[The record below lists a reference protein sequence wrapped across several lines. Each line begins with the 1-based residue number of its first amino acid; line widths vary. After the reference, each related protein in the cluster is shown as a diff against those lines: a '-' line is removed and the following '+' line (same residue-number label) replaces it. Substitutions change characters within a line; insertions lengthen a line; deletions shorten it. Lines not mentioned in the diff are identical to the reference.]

1 MKYIYK
7 YVIVIVIIL
16 VCIGTLFLLNNKKD
30 EQVIGDFSKSQL
42 VEVYDY
48 STNKL
53 IIKYQNK
60 VDIER
65 LIKNLNVEK
74 WEIGENEFSD
84 SKKYLIKLYQKP
96 TTTILNKKSNELK
109 EVGTITVYSSGK
121 YVDIS
126 VNKINL
132 TFKTNKNISSLFD

>member
-16 VCIGTLFLLNNKKD
+16 VGIGALFLLNNKKD

-53 IIKYQNK
+53 VIKYQNK

-65 LIKNLNVEK
+65 LIKNLSVEK
-74 WEIGENEFSD
+74 WEMGEKELSD

-96 TTTILNKKSNELK
+96 TKTILNKKSNELK
-109 EVGTITVYSSGK
+109 EVGTITIYSSGK
-121 YVDIS
+121 YVDVS

-132 TFKTNKNISSLFD
+132 TFKTNKNVSSLFD